1 MFGGLEKTDTV
12 TILGETDFRDRHQ
25 IFGIKRSDRRYHMVL
40 VGRTGMGKSTLM
52 ESMMISDSNAGEG
65 FALLDP
71 HGDLAEK
78 VASSIPRSR
87 REDLIF
93 FNPTEPSGRLGLNI
107 LENAGNKQHLV
118 VSGVVSVFKK
128 IWDQYWGPRMEHI
141 FRHTLWAL
149 VQAEGSTLADVP
161 RLLLD
166 KNFRAGIVRGITDPI
181 LREFWSHE
189 FGRYASSYGS
199 DSLSPILN
207 KIGQFLSNPEVR
219 GVVSQEKSSF
229 DVRQIMDEGKILIAN
244 LPKGKL
250 GEDGSALL
258 GALLVTKF
266 ELAALSRAEQP
277 PEKRRDFFLYVD
289 EFPTIATESFSGL
302 LSESRKY
309 GLSLI
314 LAMQYVDQVEEKLR
328 DALLENVGTLI
339 TFRIGPGSARY
350 IAPQFSP
357 VFEKED
363 LMNLGRYKII
373 LRLLIDGQP
382 SKPFTART
390 IMKAASNP

>member
-1 MFGGLEKTDTV
+1 
-12 TILGETDFRDRHQ
+12 
-25 IFGIKRSDRRYHMVL
+25 
-40 VGRTGMGKSTLM
+40 MGKSTLM
-52 ESMMISDSNAGEG
+52 ESMMFSDAKAGEG

-71 HGDLAEK
+71 HGDLAEA
-78 VASSIPRSR
+78 VARQISMTRPHDFIY
-87 REDLIF
+87 
-93 FNPTEPSGRLGLNI
+93 FNPSEPTGRLGLNI
-107 LENAGNKQHLV
+107 LENAGNKQHLI
-118 VSGVVSVFKK
+118 VSGVISVFKK
-128 IWDQYWGPRMEHI
+128 IWEQYWGPRMEHI

-166 KNFRAGIVRGITDPI
+166 KNFRAGIVRNISDPI
-181 LREFWSHE
+181 LREFWTHE
-189 FGRYASSYGS
+189 FGRYAAGYGGA

-219 GVVSQEKSSF
+219 GVVSQKKSSF

-266 ELAALSRAEQP
+266 ELAALSRAEQS
-277 PEKRRDFFLYVD
+277 PESRRDFFLYVD

-339 TFRIGPGSARY
+339 TFRIGPESAKY
-350 IAPQFSP
+350 LAPQFSP
-357 VFEKED
+357 IFEKED

-373 LRLLIDGQP
+373 LRLLIDGHP
-382 SKPFTART
+382 SKPFTGRT
-390 IMKAASNP
+390 IKKTEYQ

>member
-1 MFGGLEKTDTV
+1 LNDYQV

-25 IFGIKRSDRRYHMVL
+25 PFGIKRSDRRYHMVL

-52 ESMMISDSNAGEG
+52 ENLMLSDVSAGEG
-65 FALLDP
+65 FAVLDP
-71 HGDLAEK
+71 HGDLAES
-78 VASSIPRSR
+78 VANRIFKTRPQ
-87 REDLIF
+87 DLIY
-93 FNPTEPSGRLGLNI
+93 FNPSEPSGRLGLNV
-107 LENAGNKQHLV
+107 LENDGNKQHLI
-118 VSGVVSVFKK
+118 VSGVISVFKK

-149 VQAEGSTLADVP
+149 VQSEGSTLADVP

-166 KNFRAGIVRGITDPI
+166 KNFRGQIVGTITDPI
-181 LREFWSHE
+181 LREFWTRE
-189 FGRYASSYGS
+189 FGRYAAGYGGA

-229 DVRQIMDEGKILIAN
+229 DVREVMDKSKILIDN
-244 LPKGKL
+244 LHKGKL

-266 ELAALSRAEQP
+266 ELAALSRAEQS
-277 PEKRRDFFLYVD
+277 PESRRDFFLYVD
-289 EFPTIATESFSGL
+289 EFPTIATESFAGL

-339 TFRIGPGSARY
+339 SFRIGPESAKY
-350 IAPQFSP
+350 LASQFSP
-357 VFEKED
+357 VLEKED
-363 LMNLGRYKII
+363 LMNLGRYHII

-390 IMKAASNP
+390 IMSKSV

>member
-1 MFGGLEKTDTV
+1 MA
-12 TILGETDFRDRHQ
+12 
-25 IFGIKRSDRRYHMVL
+25 L

-52 ESMMISDSNAGEG
+52 ENLMLSDANAGDG

-71 HGDLAEK
+71 HGDLAENVVSAISK
-78 VASSIPRSR
+78 TRS
-87 REDLIF
+87 EDLIF
-93 FNPTEPSGRLGLNI
+93 FNPSEPSGRLGLNV
-107 LENAGNKQHLV
+107 LENAGNKQHLI
-118 VSGVVSVFKK
+118 VSGVISVFKK

-149 VQAEGSTLADVP
+149 VQSEGTTLADVP
-161 RLLLD
+161 RILLD
-166 KNFRAGIVRGITDPI
+166 KNFRAQIVRHITDPI
-181 LREFWSHE
+181 LREFWTHE
-189 FGRYASSYGS
+189 FGRYASSYGA

-229 DVRQIMDEGKILIAN
+229 DVREIMDEGKILIAN

-289 EFPTIATESFSGL
+289 EFPTIATESFAGL

-314 LAMQYVDQVEEKLR
+314 LAMQYIDQVEEKVR

-339 TFRIGPGSARY
+339 SFRIGPESARY
-350 IAPQFSP
+350 LAPQFSP

-363 LMNLGRYKII
+363 LMNLGRYHII

-382 SKPFTART
+382 SRPFTART
-390 IMKAASNP
+390 LSQI

>member
-1 MFGGLEKTDTV
+1 MMF
-12 TILGETDFRDRHQ
+12 
-25 IFGIKRSDRRYHMVL
+25 
-40 VGRTGMGKSTLM
+40 
-52 ESMMISDSNAGEG
+52 SDSKAGEG

-71 HGDLAEK
+71 HGDLTEA
-78 VASSIPRSR
+78 VARQISKTRPH
-87 REDLIF
+87 DLIY
-93 FNPTEPSGRLGLNI
+93 FNPSEPSGRLGLNI
-107 LENAGNKQHLV
+107 LENAGNKQHLI
-118 VSGVVSVFKK
+118 VSGVISVFKK
-128 IWDQYWGPRMEHI
+128 IWEQYWGPRMEHI

-161 RLLLD
+161 RILLD
-166 KNFRAGIVRGITDPI
+166 KNFRAGITRNISDPI
-181 LREFWSHE
+181 LREFWTHE
-189 FGRYASSYGS
+189 FGRYAAGYGGA

-219 GVVSQEKSSF
+219 SVVSQKNSSF
-229 DVRQIMDEGKILIAN
+229 DVRRIMDEGKILIAN

-266 ELAALSRAEQP
+266 ELAALSRAEQS
-277 PEKRRDFFLYVD
+277 PESRRDFFLYVD

-339 TFRIGPGSARY
+339 SFRIGPESARY
-350 IAPQFSP
+350 LASQFSP

-373 LRLLIDGQP
+373 LRLLLDGQP
-382 SKPFTART
+382 SRPFTART
-390 IMKAASNP
+390 LAGS